1 MAKKKKHVYNK
12 STGRSYAYDKKYQ
25 KSRAQV
31 RNRVARNRA
40 RREMLRH
47 LTNVHGKVKAK
58 IMMKDKD
65 VDHKRALS
73 KGGSRFKVQNRTL
86 ITMKKNRGKDRP
98 TGPHRKKRRRRQ

>member
-1 MAKKKKHVYNK
+1 MAKKKHVYNK
-12 STGRSYAYDKKYQ
+12 STGRTYKYDKKYQ
-25 KSRAQV
+25 SSPEQV

-65 VDHKRALS
+65 VDHKKALS
-73 KGGSRFKVQNRTL
+73 KGGSRFSVQNRHLLTV
-86 ITMKKNRGKDRP
+86 KKNRGKDRP
-98 TGPHRKKRRRRQ
+98 TGPHRKRRRRQ